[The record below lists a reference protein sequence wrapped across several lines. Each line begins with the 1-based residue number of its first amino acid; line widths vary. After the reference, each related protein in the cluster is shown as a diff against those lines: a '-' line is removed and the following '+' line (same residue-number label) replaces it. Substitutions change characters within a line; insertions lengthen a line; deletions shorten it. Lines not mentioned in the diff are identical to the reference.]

1 MKAVVLPMRDARAM
15 EKVDRFMVGVLVSR
29 VRLLCRLTVN
39 GRVSTVGMSVG
50 GEKRERERKG
60 GGTYKG
66 IVCNI
71 VTDYLSLLFI

>member
-39 GRVSTVGMSVG
+39 GRVMYCVLLLCTE
-50 GEKRERERKG
+50 GEKREKRKG
-60 GGTYKG
+60 EEGM
-66 IVCNI
+66 
-71 VTDYLSLLFI
+71 

>member
-39 GRVSTVGMSVG
+39 GRVMYCVLLLYTE

-60 GGTYKG
+60 GGT
-66 IVCNI
+66 
-71 VTDYLSLLFI
+71 